1 MTYEKLFGI
10 YFNETVNTT
19 PQFEA
24 KEFNPLFIIQTET
37 AITKLD
43 DVLTEYNNI
52 ETFKTDVEN
61 KGLTKTVKYIEN
73 TLLEAENSNFY
84 IYSLKTNTADGINN
98 SISITENKE
107 DIRDIFYFEENTIN
121 GLNIKQKI
129 AAFKTAAEAAETRGA
144 FKYVYITPYAT
155 INGAIDEE
163 ENTAPEATA
172 IATWQDI
179 LTATGSGRI
188 IAINPDGCA
197 NMSGKAAAREFSE
210 EIAATGFNTD
220 VDLKYNFT
228 AAQQLILQNLGV
240 LFIRERNV
248 QGVKAFRIHG
258 GLTTSFK
265 DGAADGL
272 LKSRTI
278 CDELLR
284 RVKWEIDPYIMETD
298 NDNTVKFI
306 QTAIDAKIDEFNG
319 VYTVK
324 SGTSL
329 TASKAGNYTINLNGQ
344 ITPYGSTLFINVNT
358 TFY

>member
-10 YFNETVNTT
+10 YFNETVNNT

-37 AITKLD
+37 AIDKLD

-61 KGLTKTVKYIEN
+61 KGLTKTVEYIEK
-73 TLLEAENSNFY
+73 TLNEAENNNFY
-84 IYSLKTNTADGINN
+84 IYSLKTNTSAGVKS

-107 DIRDIFYFEENTIN
+107 DIRDIFYFEENTVN
-121 GLNIKQKI
+121 GLTIQQKI
-129 AAFKTAAEAAETRGA
+129 EAFKQAAEEAETRGA

-155 INGAIDEE
+155 INDAIDEE
-163 ENTAPEATA
+163 ENTAPEAIT

-179 LTATGSGRI
+179 LNATGSGRI
-188 IAINPDGCA
+188 IVVNPDGCA
-197 NMSGKAAAREFSE
+197 NISGKCAAREFSE
-210 EIAATGFNTD
+210 EIAATGFNTG
-220 VDLKYNFT
+220 VELEYNFT

-240 LFIRERNV
+240 LFIREHNV
-248 QGVKAFRIHG
+248 QGVKEFKIHG

-272 LKSRTI
+272 LKRRTI
-278 CDELLR
+278 CDELLKQ
-284 RVKWEIDPYIMETD
+284 VKWEIDPYIMETD

-306 QTAIDAKIDEFNG
+306 QTAINAKIDEFNG
-319 VYTVK
+319 VYTLK

-329 TASKAGNYTINLNGQ
+329 TAAKANDYTINLNGK